1 MALILSSRAARQ
13 IFAFVD
19 WNRLTEAPIVEW
31 PWPAEPVH
39 EPSEERLEQLKSA
52 VALMVETGA
61 IHPWC
66 GICRSRDWHYDTGK
80 TRYRTLA
87 EAEGP
92 LRAAEV
98 DQARSREFFKAS
110 RN

>member
-1 MALILSSRAARQ
+1 MSVYLIQCLCPQRHAIVGIAY
-13 IFAFVD
+13 
-19 WNRLTEAPIVEW
+19 EAD
-31 PWPAEPVH
+31 

-61 IHPWC
+61 IDPWC

-80 TRYRTLA
+80 TRYQTLA